1 MKKTTK
7 LFAALMAVM
16 MLLSL
21 MPLSAL
27 AAPRVIEAEAAL
39 PTVYLSAAD
48 NGNYDSLG
56 LTAEQLDQLQKELTD
71 AGKEWE
77 ASLDVSAYNIPMTD
91 ENVLLI
97 RDLFAQDCPELF
109 HAWFSYTYMSVGDV
123 KMLYQIKFN
132 YDTAGYTYEQYA
144 EIRAQYEAVAKAMT
158 ADLDGLTD
166 LQKALLLHDRL
177 AVHCEYDQE
186 RLEDGE
192 LTNAF
197 DASFSMVG
205 ALVNRKAVCQGYAE
219 AYSYLLSLVGV
230 EDYLCASAV
239 LNHVWNIV
247 IIDGVKYHVD
257 VTWDDPTWDRTG
269 RVRHNNFL
277 LSSEAIYASGHRAY
291 DYDISPNDYSYDY
304 GSVWLSSDSE
314 FQYIDGQFYYIDNR
328 NKTLNRWDGGSTS
341 WELES
346 VDDHWAA
353 SATSSW
359 TGNFSALSSWMGTL
373 YYSLADGIYSYD
385 PSTDSSVQ
393 VYAADLTG
401 GDYYSV
407 YGFVAENNQFI
418 YNAYSTPNFE
428 RGTKSATLHT
438 HTFREA
444 SVGILG
450 SSLTLGDLLDT
461 QLAVEIPS
469 DHDVTELQLA
479 VTADGV
485 TQYLPIP
492 NNGIDTVYTVTM
504 STAAK
509 DMTAEYTLQVVDAD
523 KQAVGA
529 SRTTSIR
536 QYAETLLTGNY
547 SDSVKA
553 VAKAML
559 NYGAAAQV
567 YFETR
572 IDDLANADYELD
584 LTAVDVSG
592 IADTVKENSLP
603 SYLGCSLILKSET
616 HIRLYFTEAV
626 TDAQQ
631 TGNRYYLSIDGIGA
645 DDLNTVYTVE
655 VDGAT
660 YRLSALSLAKTVI
673 EGEYSEDFK
682 DLMRT
687 LVLYADAVQTL

>member
-1 MKKTTK
+1 MKKLTN
-7 LFAALMAVM
+7 LFAALIAVA

-21 MPLSAL
+21 APISAL

-48 NGNYDSLG
+48 NSNYDSLG
-56 LTAEQLDQLQKELTD
+56 LTAEQLNQLQKELTD
-71 AGKEWE
+71 AGKAWE
-77 ASLDVSAYNIPMTD
+77 TSLDVSGYNIPMTD

-109 HAWFSYTYMSVGDV
+109 HTWFSYSYMNVDGIS
-123 KMLYQIKFN
+123 MLYHINFN
-132 YDTAGYTYEQYA
+132 YETAGYTYEQYT
-144 EIRAQYEAVAKAMT
+144 EIRAQYEAVAKEMT
-158 ADLDGLTD
+158 ADLEGLSD
-166 LQKALLLHDRL
+166 VQKALLLHDRL
-177 AVHCEYDQE
+177 AVHCEYDKE
-186 RLEDGE
+186 RLDDGE

-219 AYSYLLSLVGV
+219 AYSYLLSLVGI
-230 EDYLCASAV
+230 EDYLCASSV

-304 GSVWLSSDSE
+304 GSVWLPSDSE
-314 FQYIDGQFYYIDNR
+314 FQYIDGQFYYIDHSSE
-328 NKTLNRWDGGSTS
+328 TLNRWDGGSTS

-346 VDDHWAA
+346 VDDLWVA
-353 SATSSW
+353 SASSAW
-359 TGNFSALSSWMGTL
+359 SGNFSTLSSWMGTL
-373 YYSLADGIYSYD
+373 YYSLADGIYAYD
-385 PSTDSSVQ
+385 PVTDTSAQ
-393 VYAADLTG
+393 VYVADLTG

-407 YGFVAENNQFI
+407 YGFMAENNQFI
-418 YNAYSTPNFE
+418 YNTYSTPNFV
-428 RGTKSATLHT
+428 RGSKAAGLKTY
-438 HTFREA
+438 TFREA
-444 SVGILG
+444 AVGILG

-469 DHDVTELQLA
+469 DYDVSKLQLA
-479 VTADGV
+479 VTADGS

-492 NNGIDTVYTVTM
+492 DNGKDTVYSVTM

-523 KQAVGA
+523 KKALGA
-529 SRTTSIR
+529 PRVTSIR
-536 QYAETLLTGNY
+536 QYAEALLTGSY
-547 SDSVKA
+547 SDAVKA
-553 VAKAML
+553 TAKAML

-572 IDDLANADYELD
+572 TDKLANADYELD
-584 LTAVDVSG
+584 LTAADVSD
-592 IADTVKENSLP
+592 IADTVKENSLE

-616 HIRLYFTEAV
+616 HIRLYFREAV
-626 TDAQQ
+626 TGAQVN
-631 TGNRYYLSIDGIGA
+631 GNRYYLSIDGIGA
-645 DDLNTVYTVE
+645 DDLGTTYTVE

-673 EGEYSEDFK
+673 EGDYSKDFQ
-682 DLMRT
+682 DLMRA
-687 LVLYADAVQTL
+687 LVLYANAVQTL